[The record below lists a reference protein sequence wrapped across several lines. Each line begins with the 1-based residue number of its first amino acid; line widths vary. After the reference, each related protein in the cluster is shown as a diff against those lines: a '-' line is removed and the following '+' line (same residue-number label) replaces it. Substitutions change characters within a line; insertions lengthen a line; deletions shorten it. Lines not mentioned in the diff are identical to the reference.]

1 MFKKLRNLGLFIKI
15 GRFITRLADL
25 QELVQDTNIKEVL
38 EKVSQE
44 LEGKRIKI
52 TKENVGAFT
61 YVIKVIAMMGGI
73 VAFKDFLEAIQ
84 EDDEA
89 DLLLAARMV
98 GLAGHACDLAV
109 EYAKVREQFG
119 QPIGSF
125 QAVKHHCADMGV
137 RTRLSWYQTNL
148 ACLKLQANAEDAP
161 LQVASAKLLAAQA
174 ARENGRTG
182 IQVHGGIGYQ
192 SECDAHWFVKRAYI
206 YDQAGGN
213 MAIQA
218 KRVLDAAAPVW

>member
-89 DLLLAARMV
+89 DLLLAESS
-98 GLAGHACDLAV
+98 DN
-109 EYAKVREQFG
+109 
-119 QPIGSF
+119 
-125 QAVKHHCADMGV
+125 VKP
-137 RTRLSWYQTNL
+137 LSVSW
-148 ACLKLQANAEDAP
+148 
-161 LQVASAKLLAAQA
+161 V
-174 ARENGRTG
+174 
-182 IQVHGGIGYQ
+182 
-192 SECDAHWFVKRAYI
+192 
-206 YDQAGGN
+206 
-213 MAIQA
+213 
-218 KRVLDAAAPVW
+218 